1 MIKKSVLSNL
11 ILLFMFCSLSADEV
25 DGIDDFES
33 LLSDVSDIA
42 TKKSIN
48 VDHLPS
54 VVTVIDS
61 QTFIDAGIQNLGEAI
76 GMLPGIQ
83 MQVNRLGYNIT
94 TVRGLKNP
102 NAYLS
107 DKIKVLIDGVA
118 MNNEVQGSSSFFMDF
133 PMQLIDKIEVLRGPG
148 STVYGEGA
156 FYATINIITKLGNS
170 IDENKIFLGTG
181 SYEDRT
187 IAGNLNTTA
196 GEWKIFTDGY
206 YKQNDKHLKMPDDFS
221 SNGTETDEAMHDVTL
236 GFKAV
241 KDDLEFLARYKQ
253 SSYGNFY
260 GSEEDL
266 DPIGNQEKEH
276 KSSYFF
282 TELSYKTF
290 FNDYK
295 LETKVNYSH
304 RELDIE
310 ANIDSIAAIANK
322 FAVVGVVMNDGF
334 FYSEKS
340 QEQNFEAEAILTL
353 PEIKSN
359 DILVGVGARRA
370 EVIKDEFY
378 SSVEDA
384 ITQNRV
390 AIETHI
396 DYSNFRYNEDRESA
410 FWGNPT
416 TTLFNN
422 KPSRNIF
429 YGYINDL
436 ISLSE
441 NVDLVLGLRADDYSD
456 VGTMIS
462 KRASLVYRASDET
475 IFKLLYGSAFRAP
488 TLMENYGNGHINF
501 RAGDDNIKP
510 EETDTYEIVAIY
522 SPNFNNKFSLN
533 MFYSDLHNVID
544 LEEQPN
550 TDPGYQN
557 FDDRISK
564 GIEFEYFFR
573 TKQSHNFYFNASY
586 IDTIYTVPE
595 EDGDPAFDQSMPDIS
610 KVMFKAMYIY
620 SPTSKLSFGTTWQ
633 YYSKTT
639 PTELTWPDE
648 PAVQEYQLF
657 DETVTYRFS
666 SSSTARLTVKNIF
679 DTEIRN
685 PSYYYNHD
693 GGVIRDGRNFF
704 LTYTYLF

>member
-33 LLSDVSDIA
+33 ILSDVSAIA

-48 VDHLPS
+48 VDYLPS

-94 TVRGLKNP
+94 VVRGLKNP

-107 DKIKVLIDGVA
+107 DKIKILIDGVA

-156 FYATINIITKLGNS
+156 FYATINIITKLGNN
-170 IDENKIFLGTG
+170 IGENKIFLGTG
-181 SYEDRT
+181 SYDDRT

-221 SNGTETDEAMHDVTL
+221 SNGTETDEAMRDVTL
-236 GFKAV
+236 GVKAT
-241 KDDLEFLARYKQ
+241 KGNFEFLARYKQ

-260 GSEEDL
+260 GIEEDL

-276 KSSYFF
+276 ISSYFF
-282 TELSYKTF
+282 TEFSYKTF

-295 LETKVNYSH
+295 LETKLNYSH

-322 FAVVGVVMNDGF
+322 FAVVDIAMNDGF

-390 AIETHI
+390 AIETHV

-416 TTLFNN
+416 TTLLNE
-422 KPSRNIF
+422 KPSRNIL
-429 YGYINDL
+429 YGYVNDF
-436 ISLSE
+436 ISVSKK
-441 NVDLVLGLRADDYSD
+441 VDLVLGLRVDDYSD

-462 KRASLVYRASDET
+462 KRASLVYRASDEA

-501 RAGDDNIKP
+501 RAGDESIKP
-510 EETDTYEIVAIY
+510 EETDTYEVVAIY

-533 MFYSDLHNVID
+533 MFYSDLRNVID

-564 GIEFEYFFR
+564 GVEFEYFFR
-573 TKQSHNFYFNASY
+573 TKLSHNFYFNASY

-595 EDGDPAFDQSMPDIS
+595 EGGDPAFDQSMPDIS

-657 DETVTYRFS
+657 DETITYRFS

-679 DTEIRN
+679 DTEVRH

-693 GGVIRDGRNFF
+693 GGVIREGRNFF
-704 LTYTYLF
+704 LSYTYMF

>member
-156 FYATINIITKLGNS
+156 FYATINIITKLGNN
-170 IDENKIFLGTG
+170 IGENKIFLGTG

-241 KDDLEFLARYKQ
+241 KDDFEFLARYKQ
-253 SSYGNFY
+253 NSYGNFY

-501 RAGDDNIKP
+501 RAGDEKIKP